1 MGREEVCAFGSLEC
15 RAVLPLLFPQILF
28 PVLSKEEGISVR
40 FNQSH
45 HQFAHPYLY
54 IQSFFRSIFYRNS
67 IAIIIKNET
76 IPSVFLMA
84 VEIAFPF
91 LVFEVGSKSQVSVK
105 VKARR
110 SFKPPLSPPSPH
122 LCLLSSILV
131 SDCSPKDNRS
141 DRQLFPFEEFCRV
154 KAVAWLSMFSQ
165 GKFEDDPLLPS
176 LLVTRTRESELEQC
190 NSNERLVS
198 FWGQFEKVSRMQ
210 ALFLPRFFSFSLLL
224 RFLFRLPRD
233 GGRTLCER

>member
-40 FNQSH
+40 FDQSH

-110 SFKPPLSPPSPH
+110 SFKPPPPLPPPPPPLSPFLHPR
-122 LCLLSSILV
+122 LWLLS
-131 SDCSPKDNRS
+131 K
-141 DRQLFPFEEFCRV
+141 RQSF
-154 KAVAWLSMFSQ
+154 
-165 GKFEDDPLLPS
+165 GPS
-176 LLVTRTRESELEQC
+176 AL
-190 NSNERLVS
+190 S
-198 FWGQFEKVSRMQ
+198 FWGILQ
-210 ALFLPRFFSFSLLL
+210 
-224 RFLFRLPRD
+224 
-233 GGRTLCER
+233 G